1 MIPLAALAFA
11 RTWWK
16 AIPGAVVG
24 AALAFPLGHCSG
36 ARDAKAAF
44 RAAQAEAALKAE
56 VRNAAAN
63 EAAAVQRA
71 ADADHTHRTQE
82 ELSRADDAAPDSR
95 PSDARRAYLCARL
108 RDQAARGG
116 PAIPESCRPDR

>member
-11 RTWWK
+11 RTWWR

-24 AALAFPLGHCSG
+24 AAMAFPLGHCAG
-36 ARDAKAAF
+36 ERDAKAAF

-71 ADADHTHRTQE
+71 ADTARISTAAKGRTDAIRAGADEAPSGPECRLQRRR
-82 ELSRADDAAPDSR
+82 LLDLGYAPADLPV
-95 PSDARRAYLCARL
+95 
-108 RDQAARGG
+108 
-116 PAIPESCRPDR
+116 CR